1 MSPTSEHFWTA
12 ISPVR
17 SWREILGF
25 GPVGPRSL
33 PVPTANVPLPHDCLP
48 AVPIS
53 PSAASALSTFLNV
66 HYRTGSRPGE
76 SPIYTVSGSEL
87 RWYLKEEIMNGMLVY
102 NSDRSALVG
111 CCFSKQL
118 GVLVGAEGPTEIS
131 LRLISEFCVRR
142 DRRGSGIA
150 SYLLSELLRYL
161 RPETSYIFLKEG
173 APLPGAGP
181 PLYSGQWVYRRV
193 KRGERESRGRVQR
206 LDLYGA
212 IRTAWHFGRRRQQ
225 MIINRPARAH
235 PKSTRSYLYR
245 GFRGSILLNV
255 SPAGQVHPQDGRE
268 IAYMTGW
275 VEDGELLDQ
284 ERRDAA
290 LAASAAAA
298 RDFNAPWIWFDVEAV
313 GPLSNQS
320 VWKSDGPYHWYAFGW
335 TPGAKKNSVFLF
347 I

>member
-1 MSPTSEHFWTA
+1 
-12 ISPVR
+12 VR

-25 GPVGPRSL
+25 GQVGPRPL
-33 PVPTANVPLPHDCLP
+33 PVPTANVPLPRDCSP
-48 AVPIS
+48 AVPVS
-53 PSAASALSTFLNV
+53 PSAATALSTFLNV
-66 HYRTGSRPGE
+66 HYRTGSGGNQG
-76 SPIYTVSGSEL
+76 PIYTISGPEL
-87 RWYLKEEIMNGMLVY
+87 KWYLDEEIMNGMLIY

-111 CCFSKQL
+111 CCLSRQL

-212 IRTAWHFGRRRQQ
+212 VRTAWHFGRRRRREAQ
-225 MIINRPARAH
+225 MIINRPAQTH
-235 PKSTRSYLYR
+235 PKSTRSYLYK

-290 LAASAAAA
+290 IAASAAAA
-298 RDFNAPWIWFDVEAV
+298 RDFNAPWIWFDAEAV

-320 VWKSDGPYHWYAFGW
+320 CWKADGPYHWYAFGW
-335 TPGAKKNSVFLF
+335 TPGSKKNSVFLF

>member
-1 MSPTSEHFWTA
+1 M
-12 ISPVR
+12 R
-17 SWREILGF
+17 SWREFLGF
-25 GPVGPRSL
+25 GPVGPRPL
-33 PVPTANVPLPHDCLP
+33 PVPTANVQLPEGCSP
-48 AVPIS
+48 AVTAS
-53 PSAASALSTFLNV
+53 PSTATALSTFLNV
-66 HYRTGSRPGE
+66 HYRTGSRLGE
-76 SPIYTVSGSEL
+76 SPIYTISGCEL
-87 RWYLKEEIMNGMLVY
+87 RWYLTEEIMNGMLVY
-102 NSDRSALVG
+102 NSEKTEIVG
-111 CCFSKQL
+111 SCLSRQL
-118 GVLVGAEGPTEIS
+118 GMLVGAEGPTEIS

-193 KRGERESRGRVQR
+193 RRGERESRGRVQR

-212 IRTAWHFGRRRQQ
+212 VRTAWHFGRRRQQ
-225 MIINRPARAH
+225 QMIINRPARTH
-235 PKSTRSYLYR
+235 PRATRSYLYK

-298 RDFNAPWIWFDVEAV
+298 RDFNAPWIWFDAEAV
-313 GPLSNQS
+313 GPLSKQS
-320 VWKSDGPYHWYAFGW
+320 CWKEDGPYHWYAFGW